1 MTESPMIESPPSPF
15 ASVDPPPGG
24 LARLVRAVEARRA
37 PASRWRMRGLAAATM
52 AAAVL
57 VVAGVARHAP
67 QRAFE
72 RDLHAAITQAFPPDG
87 RVAERGIAA
96 EWPSARAD
104 VRIVLL
110 RPETPPPR

>member
-1 MTESPMIESPPSPF
+1 MTEVPVSPF
-15 ASVDPPPGG
+15 APVDPPPGG
-24 LARLVRAVEARRA
+24 LARLVRTIEARRA
-37 PASRWRMRGLAAATM
+37 PAPRLRMRGFAVATV

-57 VVAGVARHAP
+57 VIAGIARHAP

-72 RDLHAAITQAFPPDG
+72 RNLHAAITQAFPPDG
-87 RVAERGIAA
+87 SIAERGIAA

-110 RPETPPPR
+110 RPQARPPR